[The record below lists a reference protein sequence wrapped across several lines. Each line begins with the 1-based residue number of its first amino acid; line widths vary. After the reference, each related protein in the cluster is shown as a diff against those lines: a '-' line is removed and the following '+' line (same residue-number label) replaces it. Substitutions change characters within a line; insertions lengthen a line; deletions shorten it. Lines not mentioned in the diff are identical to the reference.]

1 MREPPRSILVF
12 LFFDIFLFMYV
23 FTFGIFLTLLYHLS

>member
-12 LFFDIFLFMYV
+12 LFFDISLFLYV
-23 FTFGIFLTLLYHLS
+23 FTFGIFPTLLYRLS